1 MLYYYTSNSMSLLK
15 RNFLKKLLI
24 LLVFFYATNVYAN
37 SHNKILE
44 GILNS
49 VIPGGGV
56 KLSSSNKQYITGEN
70 LKNFLFS
77 NEITIKTED
86 GKTHAYQF
94 NSNMTYEVF
103 SYPQRNS
110 LGSGSWKIYPGFVV
124 DQTYTVPDHIYLR
137 GFRSGLRDPYFIFV
151 SNPKIIKVAGNIQN
165 PNDYVVAQIVSV
177 LPKAKVK
184 QIIEQRIAKERAEQ
198 ERLAK
203 IKAEQDRIE
212 QERIAKER
220 AEQERLAKI
229 RAEQERIQ
237 AEKDRKERERLEKI
251 KAEQERNQT
260 IINTLIVLAIA
271 IAIYFIFKKRAEAQ
285 RLAKLKKDEE
295 HQKFLSENLGQ
306 RLIEESS
313 NIIKSKGDIVSWDEK
328 NAQFLD
334 TVKKYLIKNLNQTNK
349 GLISSFEKLSREI
362 KILNKDIETE
372 KETYKNL
379 YKKYPFIKTII
390 NARGE
395 N

>member
-1 MLYYYTSNSMSLLK
+1 
-15 RNFLKKLLI
+15 
-24 LLVFFYATNVYAN
+24 
-37 SHNKILE
+37 
-44 GILNS
+44 
-49 VIPGGGV
+49 
-56 KLSSSNKQYITGEN
+56 

-251 KAEQERNQT
+251 KAEQDRIEQERIAEQERIQAEKDRKERAEQERLAKIRAEQERIQAEKDRKERERLEKIKAEQERNQT

-362 KILNKDIETE
+362 KILNKGIETE

-379 YKKYPFIKTII
+379 YKKYPFIKKII
-390 NARGE
+390 SARGE